1 MNYLKYSKYAFIFIT
16 IELMISFIASLL
28 NLLGVNSGITSIV
41 LLVSNGILFFIL
53 AFLNGKTSK
62 SKGYLSGL
70 VLSIIFILIM
80 FIINSLLFGLNI
92 KLGTIIYYIILIMIS
107 IFAGSIGINKK
118 KDNNY
123 EFVIVD

>member
-41 LLVSNGILFFIL
+41 LLVSNGVLFFIL

-118 KDNNY
+118 KDNN
-123 EFVIVD
+123 